1 MYLGGVRSKGSG
13 GDAGRWARILHKP
26 QRSRSPLC
34 SGVSWEDNNN
44 PPACTAACT
53 PARRPHP
60 AAPPPGRDHRDPP
73 NIPPAT
79 SSAKQPPNFLHRSR
93 PSALF
98 LPKPKAF
105 WWRGNPPAP
114 ARRVRKS
121 PSPPAEGVGAR
132 WDPPPVRRF
141 YCPQPGRDK
150 RPAVIWMMGKLRHGE
165 PGCSHPVGAFPR
177 VRGRSREGGHPGAVV
192 PPRACGN
199 CRRGET
205 MGGEVK
211 AAGGGGAQLVLGA
224 ACAWQGFV
232 FPLPAAA
239 GVQGGRARQVGVQG
253 RRAKLRSFSLPQ
265 FTPNWGFSVAGE
277 GGTQCR
283 HSPGSRG
290 MDWFCMHRVCQV

>member
-1 MYLGGVRSKGSG
+1 MGSCQGEGSAGGGSWRWGDRSDRRSEEGEGGFMYLGGVRSKGSG

-132 WDPPPVRRF
+132 WDPPPS
-141 YCPQPGRDK
+141 
-150 RPAVIWMMGKLRHGE
+150 A
-165 PGCSHPVGAFPR
+165 AFI
-177 VRGRSREGGHPGAVV
+177 V
-192 PPRACGN
+192 
-199 CRRGET
+199 
-205 MGGEVK
+205 
-211 AAGGGGAQLVLGA
+211 
-224 ACAWQGFV
+224 
-232 FPLPAAA
+232 
-239 GVQGGRARQVGVQG
+239 
-253 RRAKLRSFSLPQ
+253 
-265 FTPNWGFSVAGE
+265 
-277 GGTQCR
+277 
-283 HSPGSRG
+283 HSPVETKGLQSFG
-290 MDWFCMHRVCQV
+290 